1 MVTEMAAAPCTV
13 NNREHPLRY
22 ACDRCHF
29 HKLRCSRTDQR
40 VNGNPDTDE
49 PCSRCRKAQ
58 VLCVQGVRGK
68 VGRPSKSLKRK
79 AVECEETH
87 STRNNGAL
95 DDAGCESRHDAQ
107 DRRQHTGR
115 YRNQHSEVGLDEQLP
130 ATDTNL
136 SIATSDIDSEESP
149 RPTSRLCH
157 PSPLPYQ
164 TPAMTAFPITTG
176 EVGNWETL
184 MVHHDDFATG
194 FVPSFDLDS
203 FRTPSSHAC
212 FQGPSVATA
221 AHITNG
227 SEQDVLDCSSGAM
240 PLSLTQYINT
250 TAAMDSYNT
259 KQGVSSNG
267 QPPLAGP
274 LSGRQVP
281 TPAPSILPVV
291 CTRESYETLSDLNL
305 RINAVMGRSELDT
318 SPNDAKILKDAS
330 SLASNLIDIA
340 RQIIPELA
348 KDASISDEAS
358 AASQNSTKRD
368 QEMAPFE
375 SPVNGSITS
384 NTTRSEWSHGNPR
397 RRQRYNSASGLVF
410 MLLACYSGVLCMFE
424 LVVDELW
431 TRHGAKQRGG
441 GATTTDSVHA
451 LLETS
456 LAVHTVNYL
465 LKLLREAMF
474 PGDPSRCL
482 GVDPVLDGSDGWC
495 GGSSSSTVG
504 VGGVR
509 GMALGLLRT
518 TCTEMLEREQRLL
531 RRTQH
536 LQQLLVS

>member
-1 MVTEMAAAPCTV
+1 MVAEMAAAPCTV

-259 KQGVSSNG
+259 KQGIRMV
-267 QPPLAGP
+267 
-274 LSGRQVP
+274 
-281 TPAPSILPVV
+281 
-291 CTRESYETLSDLNL
+291 
-305 RINAVMGRSELDT
+305 
-318 SPNDAKILKDAS
+318 
-330 SLASNLIDIA
+330 A
-340 RQIIPELA
+340 RQ
-348 KDASISDEAS
+348 
-358 AASQNSTKRD
+358 
-368 QEMAPFE
+368 
-375 SPVNGSITS
+375 
-384 NTTRSEWSHGNPR
+384 PR